1 MCMNKR
7 MFVIKYA
14 WLFFV
19 SMHLSLQLMKMF
31 LCFLCLQVCSFI
43 CLVGYICL
51 SLVLIAYFVSYK
63 SIYVT
68 LSKSF
73 LSFFLSFSNI
83 QNNEPDTIMT
93 VFSIFFISKTI
104 WFFFLKKV
112 LIEIFDLPDIL
123 IRNISLWKSGICCI
137 DNFNLSA
144 VNDYEKC
151 FKIVT
156 RKISFQI
163 FKKFCRWKH

>member
-1 MCMNKR
+1 MNKR

-19 SMHLSLQLMKMF
+19 SMHLSLQLMKMC

-51 SLVLIAYFVSYK
+51 SLVLIAYFISYK

-83 QNNEPDTIMT
+83 QNNQSDTIMT
-93 VFSIFFISKTI
+93 VFSIFFICKTI
-104 WFFFLKKV
+104 WFFKKKKFWSKY
-112 LIEIFDLPDIL
+112 LIFQISSLWIFHFEKVAYVAL
-123 IRNISLWKSGICCI
+123 IISIYLQSMIMKNISKL
-137 DNFNLSA
+137 
-144 VNDYEKC
+144 
-151 FKIVT
+151 
-156 RKISFQI
+156 
-163 FKKFCRWKH
+163 